1 MRSGIAIG
9 AGAGFVGGIVAAIVL
24 SILGIKGHEG
34 EMTRAITLVSHTVR
48 SEGWVAG
55 WIVQIAVATVIG
67 ALFGVLYSVGGLRR
81 DSAAFWATIYGVAW
95 WIVDWFAVMPAPLR
109 FAPWAAIAD
118 PALFQ
123 LAVAGLLASLSFG
136 AALAGAFTLFGR
148 TTASTSDAGASQR
161 VSPSSLASIRE
172 SSATGKRASRS
183 ARRTTPCTT
192 SPASV
197 LRHRPGGSSSVVF
210 IQFSS
215 RRITSRGTTA
225 MAPSPRAN
233 ATT

>member
-67 ALFGVLYSVGGLRR
+67 ALFGVLYSVCGLRR

-95 WIVDWFAVMPAPLR
+95 WIVGWFAVMPAPLR

-136 AALAGAFTLFGR
+136 AALAGA
-148 TTASTSDAGASQR
+148 SQR

-192 SPASV
+192 SPVSS

-215 RRITSRGTTA
+215 SRITSRGTTVIA
-225 MAPSPRAN
+225 ASPRTN
-233 ATT
+233 ATMWPDRAPI